1 MAFWE
6 RVRQLLRR
14 EQAELSDALRD
25 FESRA
30 DAALDERERELR
42 ASPAEKLEIQQER
55 ARQADEEFDAVR
67 RRIEE
72 GG

>member
-14 EQAELSDALRD
+14 EQAELSDTLRD

-30 DAALDERERELR
+30 EAALDERERELR